1 MEQNN
6 FWTPGLTHK
15 IGDHAWN
22 TASASAPAVNPQTT
36 EKPVETRKYK
46 INFKKK
52 GICPVCNT
60 EFLKAG
66 NRTFCSEDCRLK
78 AVKLGMNFTH
88 RKRRT
93 YEQIAADAAK
103 IANEQAAIR
112 EKQLQK
118 QVELLKMQLEAKNN
132 PVQKEEIEKF
142 EAAPL
147 PEGSPVKKLQEL
159 NFEIG
164 NDSVSFVIGGVKL
177 NFKVLP

>member
-1 MEQNN
+1 MENN

-15 IGDHAWN
+15 IGDHTWN
-22 TASASAPAVNPQTT
+22 TASASAPAVKPQTT
-36 EKPVETRKYK
+36 EKPVETKKYK
-46 INFKKK
+46 INFKKTA
-52 GICPVCNT
+52 ICPVCNA

-66 NRTFCSEDCRLK
+66 NRIFCSEDCCSK
-78 AVKLGMNFTH
+78 ARKMGMNFTH

-93 YEQIAADAAK
+93 YAQIAADAAQ
-103 IANEQAAIR
+103 IATEQSAVR
-112 EKQLQK
+112 EKELQN
-118 QVELLKMQLEAKNN
+118 QIELLKMQLEAKNN

>member
-1 MEQNN
+1 
-6 FWTPGLTHK
+6 
-15 IGDHAWN
+15 
-22 TASASAPAVNPQTT
+22 
-36 EKPVETRKYK
+36 
-46 INFKKK
+46 
-52 GICPVCNT
+52 
-60 EFLKAG
+60 
-66 NRTFCSEDCRLK
+66 
-78 AVKLGMNFTH
+78 MNFTH

-93 YEQIAADAAK
+93 YAQIAADAAQ
-103 IANEQAAIR
+103 IATEQSAVR
-112 EKQLQK
+112 EKELQN
-118 QVELLKMQLEAKNN
+118 QIELLKMQLEAKNN